1 MLTIIEEDVR
11 ELAKAQAVKLDLAE
25 PEVDA
30 TTKPGKAYLFGTTL
44 ATAATL
50 MATMFWFI
58 ISNFFNTLT

>member
-50 MATMFWFI
+50 MATMF
-58 ISNFFNTLT
+58 